1 MVKTQ
6 NLVPE
11 IYYKQSRDFQALGRV
26 YDVIFNYLKTNINT
40 IYNNPLSENVDER
53 LLDLVAT
60 TLGFKSKHKYNVKQL
75 MALCSA
81 FSSVLKIKGT
91 KKSFEIAIN
100 ALLQA
105 EGISYSSQVL
115 MDTNDP
121 YKVVVYIPDSLTDIT
136 LFNDLLT
143 YILPA
148 GISCNVTR
156 SQLVSTVR
164 TTEVKSTSTI
174 NKETATSGT
183 KTVVSNSS
191 NFGESGDTT
200 TGLKAGVLDNGVVV
214 PFESGE

>member
-91 KKSFEIAIN
+91 KNSFEIAIN

-191 NFGESGDTT
+191 NFGESGDAT